1 MGVASGRDSGVRRVA
16 AGRTVG
22 GEPRGLRVSPVRIYR
37 RERHGRHARDE
48 GCPRG
53 GAGRRGGRGIQRVGA
68 GRSAAVGGAEGPD
81 EREKRGERARRVEAK
96 RASRLGLGVAA
107 AAAEGGT
114 KRREGERVVARRG
127 ARRRRE
133 RAAGGS
139 IHPSAAFFSPCAA
152 RTALGAAPL
161 ARSCRLRPL
170 AISLLCRGSRD
181 RFRREKRLMTPSRIR
196 FFIFCLLCLLAVPLS
211 SMGRRDY

>member
-1 MGVASGRDSGVRRVA
+1 MRRVA

-53 GAGRRGGRGIQRVGA
+53 CRAAGRTEHTGGCWSRMECGG
-68 GRSAAVGGAEGPD
+68 GGAEGPD

-107 AAAEGGT
+107 AAGGT
-114 KRREGERVVARRG
+114 ERREGKRVVARRG
-127 ARRRRE
+127 TRRRRE

-152 RTALGAAPL
+152 RTTVRSRRRSLGHVGFDLSRSSSSAEETAIDSAAKNVL
-161 ARSCRLRPL
+161 
-170 AISLLCRGSRD
+170 
-181 RFRREKRLMTPSRIR
+181 
-196 FFIFCLLCLLAVPLS
+196 
-211 SMGRRDY
+211 